1 MTKRC
6 WITELYVKEFIV
18 KQLKKQD
25 EYSNTK
31 KKKTRV
37 DFLQIN

>member
-1 MTKRC
+1 MMRKC
-6 WITELYVKEFIV
+6 WITQLYVKEFIV
-18 KQLKKQD
+18 KQLKKQN

>member
-1 MTKRC
+1 MRKC
-6 WITELYVKEFIV
+6 WITQLYVKEFIV
-18 KQLKKQD
+18 KQLKKQN
-25 EYSNTK
+25 EYSNAK

>member
-1 MTKRC
+1 MMRRC
-6 WITELYVKEFIV
+6 WITELYVREFIV
-18 KQLKKQD
+18 NQLKKQN

-37 DFLQIN
+37 DFL